1 MAKVELLIQSLTST
15 GSQKDAII
23 KLLDYKNIKRFIAC
37 SAFVREDGVK
47 TIISHLKKIGSISTA
62 YVGIRNG
69 ITSIQGLIA
78 LLKSGIT
85 IHVIDTGSLSIL
97 YHPKI
102 YCAFNDS
109 NALTLIGSTN
119 LTFPGLVNNIESS
132 ALIDL
137 NLQDDNDNIF
147 NVMRNNFHGNPP

>member
-1 MAKVELLIQSLTST
+1 MAKVELLIQGFTES
-15 GSQKDAII
+15 GSQKNALIN
-23 KLLDYKNIKRFIAC
+23 LLAYHEIKRFITC
-37 SAFVREDGVK
+37 SAFVREDGVA
-47 TIISHLKKIGSISTA
+47 TIKKQLKRIGKISTA

-69 ITSIQGLIA
+69 VTSVQGLIS

-85 IHVIDTGSLSIL
+85 VYVIDTGSLAIL

-102 YCAFNDS
+102 YCVFNDS

-119 LTFPGLVNNIESS
+119 LTFSGLVNNIESS

-137 NLQDDNDNIF
+137 NLHF
-147 NVMRNNFHGNPP
+147 LPS